1 MGQCLAKIGHS
12 CGTKSGL
19 QVFAREEDNTVD
31 GYCFSCGKYVRDPY
45 GDQRT
50 TDELPKPKIKSP
62 AEIQAE
68 IAEVEGYP
76 FLALSHKKLSADA
89 LQSYG
94 VHIGVS
100 EVDGQSPETVYY
112 PYYRSG
118 VLVGYKVKLL
128 PRGGA
133 EGKRIWSI
141 GDLKGCDFFGW
152 DKAVGSGSK
161 KLIITEGEDDAIA
174 LRRIIDRYTKPEFK
188 DAAPGV
194 ISLPHGA
201 GNAARDINRFKEQ
214 LSRFKE
220 IILCFDMDDAG
231 RKATDECLLVLPE
244 AVAAI
249 LPSKD
254 ANQCL
259 IDGHS
264 KAAFNAVIFNADRPK
279 NTRLVFGES
288 LHAAAREQA
297 QYGELTWP
305 WKRLNDKTRGIRYGE
320 TIYIGAGVKMGKSD
334 LLNALAAHFI
344 SAHGIK
350 VFMAK
355 PEEANKKTYKLLAG
369 KIVGCNFNDPDKE
382 FDYDAYDKAGETLAG
397 KLAMVNLYQHLGWN
411 SLKADII
418 SAIQWGA
425 KAIFI
430 DPITNLTNGEDAG
443 DANSKL
449 QAIAQDLAAMA
460 LDYGVV
466 IFLFCHLKAPTDSIS
481 KERRQKYYHDGKFI
495 GIGNCPHELGGDVS
509 SAQFAGSRAMMRSCN
524 MMLGL
529 EGNKDAE
536 LADEIRNIRHLV
548 LLEDREFGE
557 TGRFG
562 LYWQRETTLFK
573 EIEV

>member
-19 QVFAREEDNTVD
+19 QVFAREEDGTVD
-31 GYCFSCGKYVRDPY
+31 GYCFSCGKYVRHPY
-45 GDQRT
+45 GDERT
-50 TDELPKPKIKSP
+50 TDELPKPKVKSP

-68 IAEVEGYP
+68 IAEVEGYGT
-76 FLALSHKKLSADA
+76 LSLNHKKLSAEA
-89 LQSYG
+89 LETYG
-94 VHIGVS
+94 VRISVS
-100 EVDGQSPETVYY
+100 EADGKTPEAIYY
-112 PYYRSG
+112 PYTINGKLS
-118 VLVGYKVKLL
+118 GYKIKLI
-128 PRGGA
+128 PSGDTP
-133 EGKRIWSI
+133 KRIWSI
-141 GDLKGCDFFGW
+141 GNLKDVDFFGW

-174 LRRIIDRYTKPEFK
+174 LSRIIDRYTKPEYK

-201 GNAARDINRFKEQ
+201 GNAARDINRCKQE

-220 IILCFDMDDAG
+220 IVLCFDMDEAG
-231 RKATDECLLVLPE
+231 RKATEECLLILPE
-244 AVAAI
+244 AMAAV

-297 QYGELTWP
+297 KYGELTWP
-305 WKRLNDKTRGIRYGE
+305 WKKLNDKTRGIRYGE

-344 SAHGIK
+344 KEHGIK

-369 KIVGCNFNDPDKE
+369 KIVGRNFNDPDKE
-382 FDYDAYDKAGETLAG
+382 FDFDAYDEAGQVLAG
-397 KLAMVNLYQHLGWN
+397 KLAMVNLYQHLGWT

-418 SAIQWGA
+418 SAINWGA

-460 LDYGVV
+460 LDHNVV
-466 IFLFCHLKAPTDSIS
+466 IFLFCHLKAPADNIS
-481 KERRQKYYHDGKFI
+481 KERRTKYYHDGRYI
-495 GIGNCPHELGGDVS
+495 GLGQCPHELGGDVS

-524 MMLGL
+524 LMLGL

-536 LADEIRNIRHLV
+536 LEDEIRNIRNLV